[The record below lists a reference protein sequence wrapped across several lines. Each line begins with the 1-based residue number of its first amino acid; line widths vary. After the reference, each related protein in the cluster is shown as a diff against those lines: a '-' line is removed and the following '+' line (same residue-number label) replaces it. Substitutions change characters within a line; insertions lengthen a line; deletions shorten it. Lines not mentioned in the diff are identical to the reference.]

1 MRWIIITHLAVF
13 SFPLT
18 IDILRAPEP
27 VTGLRRPE
35 FVSLDAAAN
44 LDPDFARSARMAGI
58 PMEPR
63 DAVRSF

>member
-1 MRWIIITHLAVF
+1 MRWITITHLAAF

-18 IDILRAPEP
+18 FDILRAPEA
-27 VTGLRRPE
+27 LRRPE

-44 LDPDFARSARMAGI
+44 LEPDFARSARTAGI